1 MKRIWE
7 ADELATYWSLSYD
20 ELQLIKTKQLRTQL
34 GYAIQLKYY
43 QHSGNFIH
51 SPSEITE
58 APLEFLAEQLEVSVK
73 EVAFYDFEGR
83 SGRRHRKEILG
94 FLGVQPATA
103 SIRQSFV
110 DWLITET
117 YPQGTP
123 ISEVEELSFDWFL
136 KQKTEFPAK
145 TEFDRLVRSAFN
157 QFERNLHNTITAA
170 LSPDS
175 KKRIERCLEG
185 ANGAPDFS
193 SLKAD
198 PGRVGLESVLIE
210 TDKLQFIR
218 SLNLSLNVFQGVS
231 TKVLKSYH
239 QRISSES
246 AWEVE
251 RHPPEVRYSLFAIF
265 IYFRQREIIDGLI
278 ELFIQIVHRISV
290 RAERKLVK
298 ELLSD
303 FRKVHG
309 KSTLLFRI
317 AEAALL
323 NPEGRVKDVVY
334 PVAGENVLQNLLK
347 EFKSSGPGYKQQVH
361 KIIRSSYGNHYRR
374 MVPKILEALTFCSGN
389 TQHRP
394 VLEALEWIQRNR
406 DNSQRFIPLIE
417 GIPIDGVIRK
427 QDQEVV
433 LEEDVQGRE
442 RINRINYE
450 ICVLQALRD
459 KLRCKEI
466 WVVGADKFR
475 NPDED
480 LPTDFEDKREDYYL
494 DLGHSTDSSEFI
506 TGIQERMRRALA
518 DLDQGMPKNQKVRL
532 LNRGKK
538 NISITPFEAQEEPT
552 SLIALKREVAGRW
565 PMTSLLDV
573 LKEAD
578 LRVGFTDHFKTVA
591 EREILDRQSL
601 QRRLLLCLYGMGTN
615 TGLKRVSGNRHGIS
629 YKELLHVR
637 RRYVHKAALRNAIG
651 QVANAIFSIR
661 NTNVWGEGSTSC
673 ASDSKKFGSWDQN
686 LMTEW
691 HIRYSGRGV
700 MIYWHVEKKSTCI
713 YSQLKRCSSSEVAA
727 MIEGVLR
734 HCTDMTIERQY
745 VDSHGQS
752 EVAFAFCHLLGFD
765 LLPRLKAIGTQKLYR
780 PDGDNAEAYPNLET
794 ILTRP
799 INWELISQQYD
810 EMIKYATAL
819 KQGTANPEA
828 ILRRFTRNNIQ
839 HPTYRAL
846 SELGK
851 AVKTIFLCRYL
862 GSEALRQEIHEGL
875 NVVENW
881 NSANSFIFYGKG
893 GEVATNRLEDQELS
907 VLALHLLQICLV
919 YVNTLMIQQVLTE
932 ANWHSRMKQEDYRAL
947 SPLIYNHINPYGIFE
962 LDMDLRLPI
971 EFAAA

>member
-1 MKRIWE
+1 MKRIWDTE
-7 ADELATYWSLSYD
+7 ELAAYWSLSYD
-20 ELQLIKTKQLRTQL
+20 ELQLLKNKPAKNHL
-34 GYAIQLKYY
+34 GFAFQLKHYKY
-43 QHSGNFIH
+43 AGRFLQNL
-51 SPSEITE
+51 SETAE
-58 APLEFLAEQLEVSVK
+58 TVLSFLAEQLEVPCSDIRS
-73 EVAFYDFEGR
+73 YDWNSR
-83 SGRRHRKEILG
+83 SGKRHRTEILS
-94 FLGVQPATA
+94 FLGIGRISAQ
-103 SIRQSFV
+103 IKQSFSS
-110 DWLITET
+110 WLKTEI
-117 YPQGTP
+117 YPQGETVQEAKELAYHWFKQHRTECLA
-123 ISEVEELSFDWFL
+123 EVSL
-136 KQKTEFPAK
+136 
-145 TEFDRLVRSAFN
+145 DRLCRAAFN
-157 QFERNLHNTITAA
+157 QYQLDLFETTTRLLPPTTREKLDLCLDGAA
-170 LSPDS
+170 DV
-175 KKRIERCLEG
+175 E
-185 ANGAPDFS
+185 FS

-198 PGRVGLESVLIE
+198 PGRVSLDSILAEIE
-210 TDKLQFIR
+210 KLQFIQ
-218 SLNLSLNVFQGVS
+218 SLELPLSLFQS
-231 TKVLKSYH
+231 INAKSLQHYY

-246 AWEVE
+246 SWEIKQ
-251 RHPPEVRYSLFAIF
+251 HPAEIRYSELAIF
-265 IYFRQREIIDGLI
+265 LYFRQREIIDGLI
-278 ELFIQIVHRISV
+278 ELFIQIVHRLTV
-290 RAERKLVK
+290 RAERKLIK

-303 FRKVHG
+303 FQKVHG
-309 KSTLLFRI
+309 KTTLLFRI

-334 PVAGENVLQNLLK
+334 PVAGENVLQSLLK

-394 VLEALEWIQRNR
+394 VLEALELIQQNR
-406 DNSQRFIPLIE
+406 DQSHRFISLDE

-427 QDQEVV
+427 QLLEVV
-433 LEEDVQGRE
+433 IEEDGQGRE

-459 KLRCKEI
+459 KLRCKEV
-466 WVVGADKFR
+466 WVEGADKFR

-480 LPTDFEDKREDYYL
+480 LPADFKDKREDYYL
-494 DLGHSTDSSEFI
+494 NLGHSTDSSEFI
-506 TGIQERMRRALA
+506 ADIQERMRSVLTE
-518 DLDQGMPKNQKVRL
+518 LDQGITNNQKVRL

-538 NISITPFEAQEEPT
+538 NISITPFEAQEEPLNLT
-552 SLIALKREVAGRW
+552 ALKREIAGRW

-591 EREILDRQSL
+591 DREILDRQSL

-637 RRYVHKAALRNAIG
+637 RRYVHKPALRNAIG

-661 NTNVWGEGSTSC
+661 NAGVWGEGSTSC

-691 HIRYSGRGV
+691 HIRYGGRGV

-727 MIEGVLR
+727 MIEGVLH
-734 HCTDMTIERQY
+734 HCTDMTIDRQY

-765 LLPRLKAIGTQKLYR
+765 LLPRLKAIATQKLYR
-780 PDGDNAEAYPNLET
+780 PDGGSAEAYPNLET
-794 ILTRP
+794 IMTRP

-810 EMIKYATAL
+810 EMIKYATAM

-932 ANWHSRMKQEDYRAL
+932 PAWHSRMKSEDYRAL

-971 EFAAA
+971 ELAVA

>member
-1 MKRIWE
+1 MKKIWDAE
-7 ADELATYWSLSYD
+7 ELAAVWSLNHD
-20 ELQLIKTKQLRTQL
+20 EMKLLKTKPPRNHL
-34 GYAIQLKYY
+34 GFAAQLKFYRF
-43 QHSGNFIH
+43 SGRFLQN
-51 SPSEITE
+51 SSEISDT
-58 APLEFLAEQLEVSVK
+58 PLQYLAEQLNVTASDIE
-73 EVAFYDFEGR
+73 AYDFANR
-83 SGRRHRKEILG
+83 SGKRHRSEILT
-94 FLGVQPATA
+94 FLGVQRVTA
-103 SIRQSFV
+103 SDKNDFS
-110 DWLITET
+110 DWLIREIF
-117 YPQGTP
+117 PQGADIEEAT
-123 ISEVEELSFDWFL
+123 ELSFNWFAG
-136 KQKTEFPAK
+136 KRIESPAK
-145 TEFDRLVRSAFN
+145 AELDRLSRSAFN
-157 QFERNLHNTITAA
+157 QFEKNLFAVINQS
-170 LSPDS
+170 LSARA
-175 KKRIERCLEG
+175 KEKLNLCLDGFDGVVEFG
-185 ANGAPDFS
+185 N
-193 SLKAD
+193 LKAD

-210 TDKLQFIR
+210 TEKLQFIR
-218 SLNLSLNVFQGVS
+218 SLELNCDAYQLAS
-231 TKVLKSYH
+231 TKALRNYY
-239 QRISSES
+239 QRVSSES
-246 AWEVE
+246 AWRVKQ
-251 RHPPEVRYSLFAIF
+251 HPPEIRYPLLGIF
-265 IYFRQREIIDGLI
+265 LYFRQREIIDGLI
-278 ELFIQIVHRISV
+278 ELFIQIVHRLTV
-290 RAERKLVK
+290 RAERKLIK

-303 FRKVHG
+303 FQKIHG
-309 KSTLLFRI
+309 KTALLFRI

-347 EFKSSGPGYKQQVH
+347 EFKSSGTGYKQQVH

-374 MVPKILEALTFCSGN
+374 MVPKILDALTFCSGN

-394 VLEALEWIQRNR
+394 VLEALEWIQKNR
-406 DNSQRFIPLIE
+406 DQSNRFISLDE
-417 GIPIDGVIRK
+417 GIPINGVIRK
-427 QDQEVV
+427 QLLEVV
-433 LEEDVQGRE
+433 IEEDGQGRE

-480 LPTDFEDKREDYYL
+480 LPADFEDKREDYYL

-506 TGIQERMRRALA
+506 ENIQEQMRSALTE
-518 DLDQGMPKNQKVRL
+518 LDEGIPRNQKVRL

-538 NISITPFEAQEEPT
+538 NISITPFEAQEEPP
-552 SLIALKREVAGRW
+552 SLTALKREIAGRW

-591 EREILDRQSL
+591 DREILDRQSL

-661 NTNVWGEGSTSC
+661 NADVWGEGSTSC

-691 HIRYSGRGV
+691 HIRYGGRGV

-734 HCTDMTIERQY
+734 HCTEMTVDRQY

-780 PDGDNAEAYPNLET
+780 PDSENAGGYPHLDS
-794 ILTRP
+794 IMTRP
-799 INWELISQQYD
+799 INWDLISQQYD

-862 GSEALRQEIHEGL
+862 GSEVLRQEIHEGL

-919 YVNTLMIQQVLTE
+919 YVNTLMIQQVLTGP
-932 ANWHSRMKQEDYRAL
+932 AWHSRMKQEDYRAL

-971 EFAAA
+971 ELVA

>member
-1 MKRIWE
+1 MKKIWDAE
-7 ADELATYWSLSYD
+7 ELATVWSLNHD
-20 ELQLIKTKQLRTQL
+20 ELKLLKTKQSRNYL
-34 GYAIQLKYY
+34 GFTAQLKHY
-43 QHSGNFIH
+43 QFCGRFLHSL
-51 SPSEITE
+51 SEISE
-58 APLEFLAEQLEVSVK
+58 PPLQYLAEQLGLPVSDI
-73 EVAFYDFEGR
+73 EEYDFAGR
-83 SGRRHRKEILG
+83 SGKRHRTEILT
-94 FLGVQPATA
+94 FLNVQRVTA
-103 SIRQSFV
+103 ADKRIFSS
-110 DWLITET
+110 WLIKDIFS
-117 YPQGTP
+117 QGVN
-123 ISEVEELSFDWFL
+123 ISEATELSFSWFA
-136 KQKTEFPAK
+136 KRRIESPAK
-145 TEFDRLVRSAFN
+145 AELDRLVRSAFN
-157 QFERNLHNTITAA
+157 QYEQDLFATITQTLSAA
-170 LSPDS
+170 DKENLNL
-175 KKRIERCLEG
+175 CLDG
-185 ANGAPDFS
+185 SDGCVDFS

-198 PGRVGLESVLIE
+198 PGRVGLESVLTEIE
-210 TDKLQFIR
+210 KLQFIR
-218 SLNLSLNVFQGVS
+218 SFNLSRDLFKSVSAKSLNHYF
-231 TKVLKSYH
+231 
-239 QRISSES
+239 QRISGES
-246 AWEVE
+246 AWEVK
-251 RHPPEVRYSLFAIF
+251 RHPPEIRYGLLVIF
-265 IYFRQREIIDGLI
+265 LYIRQREIIDGLI
-278 ELFIQIVHRISV
+278 ELFIQIVHRLSV

-303 FRKVHG
+303 FQKVHG
-309 KSTLLFRI
+309 KTTLLFRI

-334 PVAGENVLQNLLK
+334 PVAGENILQNLLK
-347 EFKSSGPGYKQQVH
+347 EFKSSGPGYRQQVH
-361 KIIRSSYGNHYRR
+361 KIIRASYSSHYRR
-374 MVPKILEALTFCSGN
+374 MVPKILETLVFQSGN

-394 VLEALEWIQRNR
+394 VLMALEWIQQHR
-406 DNSQRFIPLIE
+406 DQTHRFIPLDD
-417 GIPIDGVIRK
+417 GIPIEGVIRNK
-427 QDQEVV
+427 WLDVV
-433 LEEDVQGRE
+433 IEEDSQGRE

-466 WVVGADKFR
+466 WVEGADKFR

-480 LPTDFEDKREDYYL
+480 LPADFDDKREDYYL
-494 DLGHSTDSSEFI
+494 DLGHSTDSSVFI
-506 TGIQERMRRALA
+506 DNIQDRMRTALA
-518 DLDQGMPKNQKVRL
+518 DLNHEMPDNQKIRL
-532 LNRGKK
+532 YKNGKK
-538 NISITPFEAQEEPT
+538 LISITPFEAQDEPS

-578 LRVGFTDHFKTVA
+578 LRIGFTDHFKSLGY
-591 EREILDRQSL
+591 REVLDRQNL

-629 YKELLHVR
+629 YKELLQVR
-637 RRYVHKAALRNAIG
+637 RRYIHKAALRNAIG

-661 NTNVWGEGSTSC
+661 NADVWGEGSTSC

-691 HIRYSGRGV
+691 HIRYGGRGV

-734 HCTDMTIERQY
+734 HCTDMTVDRQY

-780 PDGDNAEAYPNLET
+780 PDNDSVGSFPNLES
-794 ILTRP
+794 IMTRP
-799 INWELISQQYD
+799 INWELIGQQYD

-862 GSEALRQEIHEGL
+862 GSEALRQEINEGL

-932 ANWHSRMKQEDYRAL
+932 PAWHSRMKQEDYRAL

-971 EFAAA
+971 ELVA

>member
-1 MKRIWE
+1 MKKVWDTE
-7 ADELATYWSLSYD
+7 ELTTLWSLSFND
-20 ELQLIKTKQLRTQL
+20 LQLLKTKPSKAHL
-34 GYAIQLKYY
+34 GFVAQLKHYQYY
-43 QHSGNFIH
+43 GRFLLSCD
-51 SPSEITE
+51 EIGS
-58 APLEFLAEQLEVSVK
+58 APLEFLAEQLELPISDID
-73 EVAFYDFEGR
+73 FYEFSGR
-83 SGRRHRKEILG
+83 TGRRHKKEILDY
-94 FLGVQPATA
+94 LGIIPATNEDKE
-103 SIRQSFV
+103 SFA
-110 DWLITET
+110 DWLKNDV
-117 YPQGTP
+117 YPQGVHL
-123 ISEVEELSFDWFL
+123 SESADLAYHWFL
-136 KQKTEFPAK
+136 KQKAECPSK
-145 TEFDRLVRSAFN
+145 TDIDRIIRTAFN
-157 QFERNLHNTITAA
+157 RFEQNLYEIISNNFSTEAKNKI
-170 LSPDS
+170 DN
-175 KKRIERCLEG
+175 CL
-185 ANGAPDFS
+185 NGSDVTVDFS
-193 SLKAD
+193 SLKSD
-198 PGRVGLESVLIE
+198 PGRIGLESVLKE
-210 TDKLQFIR
+210 TEKLQFIR
-218 SLNLSLNVFQGVS
+218 SLELNSEIYQRICIK
-231 TKVLKSYH
+231 TLKNYY

-246 AWEVE
+246 AWMVKE
-251 RHPPEVRYSLFAIF
+251 HPPEIRYALLGIF
-265 IYFRQREIIDGLI
+265 LYFRQREIIDGLL
-278 ELFIQIVHRISV
+278 ELFIQIVHRLTV
-290 RAERKLVK
+290 NAERKLIK

-309 KSTLLFRI
+309 KNTLLFKI
-317 AEAALL
+317 AEAVLM
-323 NPEGRVKDVVY
+323 NPEGRVKDVIY

-394 VLEALEWIQRNR
+394 VLDALEWIQQNR
-406 DNSQRFIPLIE
+406 DQSNRFISLDE
-417 GIPIDGVIRK
+417 GIPVDGVIRNHLR
-427 QDQEVV
+427 DVV
-433 LEEDVQGRE
+433 IEEDGQGRE

-466 WVVGADKFR
+466 WVEGADKFR

-480 LPTDFEDKREDYYL
+480 LPLDFEVKREDYYH

-506 TGIQERMRRALA
+506 NGIQDSMRFALTE
-518 DLDQGMPKNQKVRL
+518 LDQGMPKNQKVRL

-538 NISITPFEAQEEPT
+538 NISVSPFEAQEEPPN
-552 SLIALKREVAGRW
+552 LIALKREIAGRW
-565 PMTSLLDV
+565 PMTGLLDV

-578 LRVGFTDHFKTVA
+578 LRIVFTDHFKTVG

-637 RRYVHKAALRNAIG
+637 RRYVHKGALRNAIG
-651 QVANAIFSIR
+651 QVANAIFCIR
-661 NTNVWGEGSTSC
+661 NADVWGEGSTSC

-691 HIRYSGRGV
+691 HIRYGGRGV

-727 MIEGVLR
+727 MIEGVLQ
-734 HCTDMTIERQY
+734 HCTEMTIDRQY

-765 LLPRLKAIGTQKLYR
+765 LLPRLKAIATQKLYR
-780 PDGDNAEAYPNLET
+780 PDDNNTGAYPNLEP
-794 ILTRP
+794 IMTRP
-799 INWELISQQYD
+799 INWDLIRQQYD

-862 GSEALRQEIHEGL
+862 GSEALRVEINEGL

-932 ANWHSRMKQEDYRAL
+932 PTWQSRMKQEDYRAL
-947 SPLIYNHINPYGIFE
+947 SPLIYNHINPYGTFE

-971 EFAAA
+971 EYAAA